1 MNPFEVLRFSFEA
14 LKDRKLR
21 STLTILM
28 VIIGTSLIVSLNGL
42 STGFSSFINSTFSTL
57 APNTLIVIPGGGV
70 ERGTWTAP
78 SISLDDRMVRKL
90 TGIDGVK
97 VVIPFIHRSAVLRS
111 GSASMSV
118 LVAGID
124 QTKLHYIYP
133 TLSLK
138 EGKLVPPTDSIGM
151 LVGSDVEVPPG
162 ETKPF
167 VRLGQVVTLEYTKV
181 EEVEGVPKTVTVK
194 RAFVVKGILNYIG
207 SPSFINVD
215 SMVQISLAAANSF
228 FGCGGKYD
236 GIIVVTKSYELNDE
250 VEEAIKNIYGEDVG
264 IISPKV
270 ISQTVQK
277 IVGGWS
283 VFILTVAAVSLIVAA
298 VGIITTLFT
307 SVMERTKEIGV
318 LKALGFK
325 DSQILILFLTEAVLI
340 GVIGASIGLVVGIVF
355 GSFGFSTIMGFTGL
369 NFPITPIYQPEN
381 LIVIWLFT
389 VTISACAGLYPAW
402 RASKLEAV
410 VALRKE

>member
-1 MNPFEVLRFSFEA
+1 MNPIEVFKFSFEA

-28 VIIGTSLIVSLNGL
+28 VIIGASLIVSLNGM
-42 STGFSSFINSTFSTL
+42 SAGFSGFINSAFSTL
-57 APNTLIVIPGGGV
+57 SPNTLIVIPGGGV

-78 SISLDDRMVRKL
+78 SIFLDDRVVKRLKSV
-90 TGIDGVK
+90 DGVEE
-97 VVIPFIHRSAVLRS
+97 VIPFIHRSAVLRS
-111 GSASMSV
+111 GSASMNV
-118 LVAGID
+118 LVTGID
-124 QTKLHYIYP
+124 QSKLHYIYP

-138 EGKLVPPTDSIGM
+138 KGKLVQPTDSIGM
-151 LVGSDVEVPPG
+151 LVGSDIEIPPG

-167 VRLGQVVTLEYTKV
+167 VRFGQVVTLEYTRI
-181 EEVEGVPKTVTVK
+181 EESSLKPIIVK
-194 RAFVVKGILNYIG
+194 RAFVVKGILNYLG

-215 SMVQISLAAANSF
+215 KMVQISLSAANSF
-228 FGCGGKYD
+228 FRCSGKYD
-236 GIIVVTKSYELNDE
+236 GIVVITKSYELNDK
-250 VEEAIKNIYGEDVG
+250 VEQVIKELYGEDVG

-270 ISQTVQK
+270 ISQTVQR
-277 IVGGWS
+277 IVGGCS
-283 VFILTVAAVSLIVAA
+283 VFILTIAAVSLIVAA

-325 DSQILILFLTEAVLI
+325 DSQILLLFLTEAVLI
-340 GVIGASIGLVVGIVF
+340 GVVGATLGLIIGIAF
-355 GSFGFSTIMGFTGL
+355 GSFGFSAIMKFTGL
-369 NFPITPIYQPEN
+369 TFPIKPVFQPQN
-381 LIVIWLFT
+381 LVFIWLFT
-389 VTISACAGLYPAW
+389 VGISTIAGFYPAW